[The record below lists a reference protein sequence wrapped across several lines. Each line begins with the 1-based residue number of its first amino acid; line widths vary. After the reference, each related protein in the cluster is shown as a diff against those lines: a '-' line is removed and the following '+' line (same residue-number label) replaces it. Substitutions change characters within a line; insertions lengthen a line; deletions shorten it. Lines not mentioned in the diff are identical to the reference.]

1 MSIHTQIYAHKENYF
16 LHIYTYL
23 RILILTDKIS
33 HTKNMTMF
41 KICIFLRYV
50 FFLNYTYIKHKYIIW
65 Y

>member
-1 MSIHTQIYAHKENYF
+1 MMSIHTQIYAHKENYF
-16 LHIYTYL
+16 LHIYTFL

-50 FFLNYTYIKHKYIIW
+50 FFF
-65 Y
+65 